1 MRQFIL
7 DATPKV
13 EEILTLNGTTY
24 KLKTVNRDKYCFEV
38 WDTDEPDLIYLNKTE
53 LKALYLLLT
62 TKDNEPRG

>member
-13 EEILTLNGTTY
+13 EETLTLNGTTY
-24 KLKTVNRDKYCFEV
+24 KLKTVSKDKYCFEV

-62 TKDNEPRG
+62 VKEP